1 MSLYLCVS
9 VSVPACLPTYLSYC
23 AKCACVKSAADI
35 CDDCCDDQ
43 PDISAMAQIYNILKT
58 IDPYHLVTG
67 AVNCDDVW

>member
-1 MSLYLCVS
+1 MIIHTKYTGRRQNDFNV
-9 VSVPACLPTYLSYC
+9 C
-23 AKCACVKSAADI
+23 AYAADI